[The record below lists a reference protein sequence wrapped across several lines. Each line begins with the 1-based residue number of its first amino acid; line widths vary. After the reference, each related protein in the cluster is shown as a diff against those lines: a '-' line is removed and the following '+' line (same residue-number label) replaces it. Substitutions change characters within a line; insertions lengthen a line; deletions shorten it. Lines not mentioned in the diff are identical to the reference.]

1 MLRRSGHRSTFMAS
15 PDFLPAPSKRIAECP
30 LSAYRDRPYVA
41 RAAAGRP
48 GTAPV
53 FCLIGQCGRTPA
65 PADRGRAYSSRLP
78 TYFSRYMLHF
88 VNLSAQNRLQLVHHR
103 FARNYLAEW
112 AGGSMDK
119 PFYRSDHCTDH
130 CSKRCPRRRFLGSSL
145 VVLAGTLL
153 DALTTPLWKWKQ

>member
-1 MLRRSGHRSTFMAS
+1 MSAICLSRSA
-15 PDFLPAPSKRIAECP
+15 LCC
-30 LSAYRDRPYVA
+30 

-53 FCLIGQCGRTPA
+53 ICLFGQCGRTPA
-65 PADRGRAYSSRLP
+65 PADRGRAYSSRMP

-130 CSKRCPRRRFLGSSL
+130 CSKRCPRRRFLGSSSCRSRRHAARRTHHATVEVEAEPHFSIRPVHEIRRL
-145 VVLAGTLL
+145 RCNS
-153 DALTTPLWKWKQ
+153 